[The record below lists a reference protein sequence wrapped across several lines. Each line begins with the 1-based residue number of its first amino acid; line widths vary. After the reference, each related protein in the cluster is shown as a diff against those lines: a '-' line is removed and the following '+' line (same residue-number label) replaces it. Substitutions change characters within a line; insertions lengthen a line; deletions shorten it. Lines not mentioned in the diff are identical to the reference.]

1 MTTIQ
6 IVYWRD
12 IPAHVKAKAGRAR
25 ASHQLSERFQVAIDR
40 AAMRAGLFNTDD
52 YLNHWRTADLPADQT
67 LKVSETFR
75 VLPEHEGAELEAVIE
90 AVAAELEAGYPDARL
105 ERIASNGGLE

>member
-12 IPAHVKAKAGRAR
+12 IPAQVKVKAGRVR
-25 ASHQLSERFQVAIDR
+25 ASRQLSDRFQIAIDR
-40 AAMRAGLFNTDD
+40 AAMRAGLFNSDD
-52 YLNHWRTADLPADQT
+52 YLNAWRTVDA
-67 LKVSETFR
+67 
-75 VLPEHEGAELEAVIE
+75 PERDGEPQAVAE

-105 ERIASNGGLE
+105 DNLGTRGGQE

>member
-12 IPAHVKAKAGRAR
+12 IPAQVKAKEGRAR
-25 ASHQLSERFQVAIDR
+25 ASKQLSDRFQIAIDR

-52 YLNHWRTADLPADQT
+52 YLNHWRNAEAPA
-67 LKVSETFR
+67 R
-75 VLPEHEGAELEAVIE
+75 EGEPQAVAE
-90 AVAAELEAGYPDARL
+90 AVAAELEAAYPEARL
-105 ERIASNGGLE
+105 EALGANGGVE